1 MSASLIPLLP
11 SDIEKMFMS
20 NMNERHHA
28 GYIRRSHRDGELLSQ
43 FRKTEQLP
51 ADRKKLVKEVLDA
64 FIF

>member
-1 MSASLIPLLP
+1 
-11 SDIEKMFMS
+11 MS

-51 ADRKKLVKEVLDA
+51 ADKSDWVELACLYNHNRLHLSA
-64 FIF
+64 CRRRPNH